1 MAFRELP
8 VVRQKSSGG
17 DGRYVGAA
25 VTHTRDAYRDVP
37 ILQRPPWGGLVAGY
51 FFFGGVSS
59 GAFMVGALANLVGG
73 DRRARLARTAH
84 YVAFAALLPCPPLLI
99 ADLGKPIFFHHMLRI
114 FKPSSPMNLGAWTLM
129 VHGLGTTAGAMVS
142 LAQDD
147 KIPLVGPLLVHV
159 PESIIAVGGIPS
171 ALTLG
176 GYTGVL
182 LGTTSIPV
190 WYTSPLLGALF
201 MAGAIATGAAAITLT
216 GEFTGRT
223 EPGDRRALAPLLL
236 TSGMV
241 ELALLGG
248 YIVTSG
254 AAAKPLLQG
263 KQGRQLGGAAVAIA
277 VAAALEAVAMRAKT
291 GKPLFS
297 AIGAAAALAG
307 GAMLRWAIVHAGHAS
322 AADRGGT
329 LEAMSPSPAA
339 PGWGPARG

>member
-8 VVRQKSSGG
+8 VVRQKSPG

-59 GAFMVGALANLVGG
+59 GAFMIGALANLVGG
-73 DRRARLARTAH
+73 ERRARLARTAH

-99 ADLGKPIFFHHMLRI
+99 ADLGKPILFHHMLRI
-114 FKPSSPMNLGAWTLM
+114 FKPSSSMNLGAWTLTM
-129 VHGLGTTAGAMVS
+129 HGMATTLSAVVS
-142 LAQDD
+142 MAQDGAL
-147 KIPLVGPLLVHV
+147 PLAGPLPAHV
-159 PESIIAVGGIPS
+159 PQSIVAVGGVPS

-201 MAGAIATGAAAITLT
+201 MAGAIATGAAAVTLT

-236 TSGMV
+236 TSGIT

-248 YIVTSG
+248 FIATSG
-254 AAAKPLLQG
+254 SAAKPLLEG
-263 KQGRQLGGAAVAIA
+263 KVGRQLGGAAVAIA
-277 VAAALEAVAMRAKT
+277 AAAALEVVAVRAKAR
-291 GKPLFS
+291 KPMFS

-322 AADRGGT
+322 AADRDGT
-329 LEAMSPSPAA
+329 LEALSPSPSA